1 MQIILSV
8 ALGIV
13 VTLILAMVLTFRR
26 LVSKERLA
34 GVDPGALVDFSA
46 SKYRPMAR
54 LLSESEFDYL
64 ASQPGYTE
72 EIGKR
77 FRADRRRI
85 FRGYLRS
92 IRRDF
97 SRLYLAAKL
106 VALYSQVDRPELAAA
121 LLRRRMEFAYA
132 IMMIEVR
139 LALHRFGLATVDV
152 SGLVEAIERLQAEV
166 RQLVVPAQPL
176 AQLG

>member
-1 MQIILSV
+1 MHIILLV

-13 VTLILAMVLTFRR
+13 ATLILAMFLIFRR

-34 GVDPGALVDFSA
+34 GLDLAALVDFSA
-46 SKYRPMAR
+46 SKYRPMGR
-54 LLSESEFDYL
+54 LLSESEFEYL
-64 ASQPGYTE
+64 ASQPGYTA
-72 EIGKR
+72 EIGRR

-106 VALYSQVDRPELAAA
+106 VALYSQVDRPDLATA
-121 LLRRRMEFAYA
+121 LLRRRAEFAYA
-132 IMMIEVR
+132 LMMIEVR
-139 LALHRFGLATVDV
+139 LALHHFGLATVDV
-152 SGLVEAIERLQAEV
+152 SGLVEAIERLQTEV
-166 RQLVVPAQPL
+166 RQLVVPAQAL
-176 AQLG
+176 TQSA